1 MLVCASHKHKP
12 ILYAAHGHVKLH
24 VHNNEEMAFDYTEV
38 QVFSSTTRPENVDSV
53 GQIYCRQEKKLFHVW
68 KALMNALKCR
78 TLGVDIH
85 GP

>member
-1 MLVCASHKHKP
+1 MLVCATHKHKP

-53 GQIYCRQEKKLFHVW
+53 GQMYCRQEKEAVSCGNE
-68 KALMNALKCR
+68 ALISVPIMC
-78 TLGVDIH
+78 
-85 GP
+85 